1 MKTLLTGKK
10 KWQRGPYTGKVLHP
24 LPKPVH
30 YLILY
35 CKTNWNESFLE
46 KLLKIVW
53 CTSLASIKTKL
64 MLYKITGQF
73 SRKGCL
79 CLSLCW
85 TQGLGGAPLSSLH
98 LLHASCA
105 VWLKVGHSAQTQSW
119 GKPLPLTYSC
129 QHSPG
134 CGCSPLLPGHTMIH
148 VCSHLNLLMYCE
160 IWNDFSGQKK
170 NLEVCP
176 GMFYSF
182 RESRGG
188 KPMVILLSLFPLAR
202 AKRVPTE
209 YLCSI
214 FSQVFNTGRSQAPTL
229 LWADC
234 SREKQQGSHS
244 GNCSQYSD

>member
-119 GKPLPLTYSC
+119 GKTTPLDLQLSAQPRVRVFSIAARAHCDPCLLTFKFADVLWNLKWFLRTKKKIWKYVQECFIPSENQGEVSPWWYYSL
-129 QHSPG
+129 S
-134 CGCSPLLPGHTMIH
+134 
-148 VCSHLNLLMYCE
+148 SHL
-160 IWNDFSGQKK
+160 
-170 NLEVCP
+170 
-176 GMFYSF
+176 
-182 RESRGG
+182 
-188 KPMVILLSLFPLAR
+188 
-202 AKRVPTE
+202 
-209 YLCSI
+209 
-214 FSQVFNTGRSQAPTL
+214 
-229 LWADC
+229 
-234 SREKQQGSHS
+234 QGLR
-244 GNCSQYSD
+244 